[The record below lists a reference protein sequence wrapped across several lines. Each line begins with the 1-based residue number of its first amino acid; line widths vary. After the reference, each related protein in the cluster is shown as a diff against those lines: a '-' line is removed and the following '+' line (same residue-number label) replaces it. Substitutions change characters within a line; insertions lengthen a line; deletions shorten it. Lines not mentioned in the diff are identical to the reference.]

1 MDEMSN
7 DNSKKPWSIGK
18 IALAIAGTMIVLGC
32 AGFVVYILVV
42 FSGKYG

>member
-7 DNSKKPWSIGK
+7 DNSQKSWSIGK
-18 IALAIAGTMIVLGC
+18 IALAVLGTMIVLGC
-32 AGFVVYILVV
+32 AGFVVYIMVV